1 MYEHILSAVIF
12 VPMLGALIALFA
24 PEKAAKWICTVA
36 ALIAFAVSI
45 PLATG
50 FGKPDLPNFKTYVNQ
65 TALPE
70 ALRKHSFSDPA
81 EQRAVLA
88 RVRAEKEHR
97 YAEARFELR
106 RDAADKA
113 KVDGLAKEKEK
124 AEAALRAFHPT
135 QAEWDKMDAHQYQP
149 FLRDASDL
157 DDSAHSAFAEGMKF
171 TEHME
176 WIPTFRIHYLV
187 AVDGLSLPIVLLTT
201 LLTVLC
207 LVYSWQFD
215 YDKPPSERR
224 PLKAFYILFL
234 ILESGLIGVFCSLD
248 FFLFFVF
255 WEIVLLPS
263 YFLIG
268 IWGGENRNY
277 ASIKFFI
284 YTLVGSITMLVGML
298 ALYFRFDPHT
308 FNVLALQEL
317 AHQYSGTALYSTR
330 FQVIMFVLLF
340 FGFAIK
346 VPVFPFHTWLPDAH
360 VQAPTAFS
368 VMLAGVML
376 KMGGYGFF
384 RFSLPLCPESMLQQA
399 MVWTLGGL
407 GMINI
412 VYGALV
418 AMGQSDFKS
427 LVAYSSVSH
436 MGYVLLGLATLTAAG
451 MDGAALQMVN
461 HGFSSAGMFFV
472 VGIIY
477 DRAHHRDLNKFGGIA
492 LQMPKYFGLSLVIL
506 FASLGLPG
514 LNGFISEAFTF
525 IGCWQSSVLPRWMT
539 LTAMTGGII
548 FGAAYILWTI
558 RRVFLGPLTVEKYK
572 HFPDLEAREMFALVP
587 LAIGC
592 VVLGVYPRLVTEN
605 LGLEAAIQ
613 TIQSGVLQLSDAAYG
628 FPGPLPR

>member
-1 MYEHILSAVIF
+1 MNEHLLSAVIF
-12 VPMLGALIALFA
+12 VPLLGALIALFA
-24 PEKAAKWICTVA
+24 PEKAAKWICTVFA
-36 ALIAFAVSI
+36 VLAFAASI

-50 FGKPDLPNFKTYVNQ
+50 FSNPERPSFKTYVEKSVIPQ
-65 TALPE
+65 TFADCGITEE
-70 ALRKHSFSDPA
+70 AQQKAAMERL
-81 EQRAVLA
+81 
-88 RVRAEKEHR
+88 RAEKDEAAKVAL
-97 YAEARFELR
+97 AEAETDPARRTALR
-106 RDAADKA
+106 AEAGAAANRTSQAMTAYLSTFDFA
-113 KVDGLAKEKEK
+113 NH
-124 AEAALRAFHPT
+124 EAALQRYDRFQNA
-135 QAEWDKMDAHQYQP
+135 A
-149 FLRDASDL
+149 RDL
-157 DDSAHSAFAEGMKF
+157 DDAARSAQAVNMRY
-171 TEHME
+171 TEHMS

-187 AVDGLSLPIVLLTT
+187 AADGLSLPLILLTT

-207 LVYSWQFD
+207 LVYSWSFD
-215 YDKPPSERR
+215 YDKPIADRR
-224 PLKAFYILFL
+224 PLKGFYILFL
-234 ILESGLIGVFCSLD
+234 ILETGLVGVFCSLD

-284 YTLVGSITMLVGML
+284 YTLVGSVTMLIAML
-298 ALYFRFDPHT
+298 ALYFHTEPHT
-308 FNVLALQEL
+308 FNVLALQQIAEEYGKN
-317 AHQYSGTALYSTR
+317 ATALYSIR
-330 FQVIMFVLLF
+330 FQIGIFALLF
-340 FGFAIK
+340 LGFAIK

-384 RFSLPLCPESMLQQA
+384 RFSLPLCPAYGFQHAL
-399 MVWTLGGL
+399 VWFMGILGT
-407 GMINI
+407 INI

-418 AMGQSDFKS
+418 AMGQTDFKS

-436 MGYVLLGLATLTAAG
+436 MGYVLLGLAALTGAG
-451 MDGAALQMVN
+451 FDGAALQMVN

-492 LQMPKYFGLSLVIL
+492 LQMPIYFGLALVIF

-525 IGCWQSSVLPRWMT
+525 LGAWQSNDLPRWMT
-539 LTAMTGGII
+539 LVAMTGGIL

-572 HFPDLEAREMFALVP
+572 HFPDLAPREIFALAP
-587 LAIGC
+587 LVLGC
-592 VVLGVYPRLVTEN
+592 VAIGVYPGLVTNN
-605 LGLEAAIQ
+605 LGLEAVMR
-613 TIQSGVLQLSDAAYG
+613 TILGALGKAW
-628 FPGPLPR
+628 

>member
-1 MYEHILSAVIF
+1 MNEHLLSAVIF
-12 VPMLGALIALFA
+12 VPMLGALIALLA
-24 PEKAAKWICTVA
+24 PEKAAKWICTVFA
-36 ALIAFAVSI
+36 VLAFLVSI

-50 FGKPDLPNFKTYVNQ
+50 YSNHSLPGFKRYVTESVLPQAFAAHDINQ
-65 TALPE
+65 PAQQQAAL
-70 ALRKHSFSDPA
+70 ARLRADKETRSLFERANAETDPA
-81 EQRAVLA
+81 RKAELMAQLGNVHAEQAHNVYLDTFA
-88 RVRAEKEHR
+88 GALEPGGLEKR
-97 YAEARFELR
+97 Q
-106 RDAADKA
+106 AAD
-113 KVDGLAKEKEK
+113 E
-124 AEAALRAFHPT
+124 RYNAFLN
-135 QAEWDKMDAHQYQP
+135 DV
-149 FLRDASDL
+149 SDL
-157 DDSAHSAFAEGMKF
+157 DDAAQSRLAENMKF
-171 TEHME
+171 TEHMT

-187 AVDGLSLPIVLLTT
+187 AVDGLSLPLILLTT

-207 LVYSWQFD
+207 LVYSWKFD
-215 YDKPPSERR
+215 YDKPPGDRR

-234 ILESGLIGVFCSLD
+234 ILETGLVGVFCSLD

-284 YTLVGSITMLVGML
+284 YTLVGSVTMLIAML
-298 ALYFRFDPHT
+298 ALYFHFEPHT
-308 FNVLALQEL
+308 FNVLALTHMAETYGPTG
-317 AHQYSGTALYSTR
+317 AALYSTR
-330 FQVIMFVLLF
+330 FQVLIFALLF
-340 FGFAIK
+340 LGFAIK

-384 RFSLPLCPESMLQQA
+384 RFSLPLCPQYGFQHAL
-399 MVWTLGGL
+399 VWFLGIL
-407 GMINI
+407 GTINI

-436 MGYVLLGLATLTAAG
+436 MGYVLLGLAACTFAG
-451 MDGAALQMVN
+451 FDGAALQMVN

-477 DRAHHRDLNKFGGIA
+477 DRAHHRDLNRFGGIA
-492 LQMPKYFGLSLVIL
+492 LQMPKYFGLSLVIF

-525 IGCWQSSVLPRWMT
+525 LGSWQSSVLPRWMT
-539 LTAMTGGII
+539 LVAMFGGIL

-558 RRVFLGPLTVEKYK
+558 RRVFLGPITDDHYK
-572 HFPDLEAREMFALVP
+572 HFPDLEARELFALVP

-592 VVLGVYPRLVTEN
+592 IAIGVYPRLVTEG
-605 LGLEAAIQ
+605 LGLESAVQ
-613 TIQSGVLQLSDAAYG
+613 TILTTIGVGS
-628 FPGPLPR
+628 

>member
-1 MYEHILSAVIF
+1 MTEHLLSAVIF
-12 VPMLGALIALFA
+12 VPMIGALIALFA
-24 PEKAAKWICTVA
+24 PEKAAKWICTLFAV
-36 ALIAFAVSI
+36 LAFAVSI

-50 FGKPDLPNFKTYVNQ
+50 YGNHSLPGFKKYVEE
-65 TALPE
+65 TVLPE
-70 ALRKHSFSDPA
+70 TFERHGINEPS
-81 EQRAVLA
+81 QRDAALA
-88 RVRAEKEHR
+88 RLRAEKER
-97 YAEARFELR
+97 LVLDQRIAAEP
-106 RDAADKA
+106 DGPHKAALKA
-113 KVDGLAKEKEK
+113 QLATVDVEK
-124 AEAALRAFHPT
+124 ARRTYLATFGTDETANADARAAGDRAF
-135 QAEWDKMDAHQYQP
+135 DG
-149 FLRDASDL
+149 FRRDASDL
-157 DDSAHSAFAEGMKF
+157 LDAAHSSLATNMKFAE
-171 TEHME
+171 HMT

-187 AVDGLSLPIVLLTT
+187 AVDGLSLPLILLTT

-207 LVYSWQFD
+207 LVYSWTFD
-215 YDKPPSERR
+215 YDKPVGERR

-234 ILESGLIGVFCSLD
+234 ILETGLVGVFCSLD

-284 YTLVGSITMLVGML
+284 YTLVGSITMLVAML
-298 ALYFRFDPHT
+298 ALYFHFDPHT
-308 FNVLALQEL
+308 FNVLALTDL
-317 AHQYSGTALYSTR
+317 AERLGGTALYSTR
-330 FQVIMFVLLF
+330 FQIAVFALLF
-340 FGFAIK
+340 LGFAIK

-384 RFSLPLCPESMLQQA
+384 RFSLPLCPEYGFQHAL
-399 MVWTLGGL
+399 VWTFGILGT
-407 GMINI
+407 INI

-436 MGYVLLGLATLTAAG
+436 MGYVLLGLAAVTGAG
-451 MDGAALQMVN
+451 LDGAALQLVN

-477 DRAHHRDLNKFGGIA
+477 DRAHHRDLNRFGGIA
-492 LQMPKYFGLSLVIL
+492 LQMPRYFGFALVIF

-525 IGCWQSSVLPRWMT
+525 LGAWQSTDLPRWMT
-539 LTAMTGGII
+539 LIAMAGGIL

-572 HFPDLEAREMFALVP
+572 HFPDLTWRETVALAP
-587 LAIGC
+587 LALGC
-592 VVLGVYPRLVTEN
+592 IAIGVYPRLVTES
-605 LGLEAAIQ
+605 LGLESAIQ
-613 TIQSGVLQLSDAAYG
+613 TILGILQK
-628 FPGPLPR
+628 PW

>member
-1 MYEHILSAVIF
+1 MSEHLLSAVIF
-12 VPMLGALIALFA
+12 VPLLGALIALLL
-24 PEKAAKWICTVA
+24 PERAAKIVCTLF
-36 ALIAFAVSI
+36 ALATFLVSI

-50 FGKPDLPNFKTYVNQ
+50 YSNRAQPTLREFIEKTVLQDAYRAHDLTK
-65 TALPE
+65 E
-70 ALRKHSFSDPA
+70 AQQKA
-81 EQRAVLA
+81 ALA
-88 RVRAEKEHR
+88 RLEAEE
-97 YAEARFELR
+97 EARFIDKRLETEN
-106 RDAADKA
+106 DMAAR
-113 KVDGLAKEKEK
+113 V
-124 AEAALRAFHPT
+124 ALRA
-135 QAEWDKMDAHQYQP
+135 QRDKLNLDEKRAVYLKSWDVTDATDQDTRKTIEDRYQK
-149 FLRDASDL
+149 FANDQSDL
-157 DDSAHSAFAEGMKF
+157 IHAKNSRLAENMKF
-171 TEHME
+171 GEHAT

-187 AVDGLSLPIVLLTT
+187 AADGLSLPLILLTT

-207 LVYSWQFD
+207 LVYSWTFD
-215 YDKPPSERR
+215 ADKSPADRR

-234 ILESGLIGVFCSLD
+234 ILETGLVGVFCALD

-284 YTLVGSITMLVGML
+284 YTLVGSVTMLIAML
-298 ALYFRFDPHT
+298 ALYFHFEPHT
-308 FNVLALQEL
+308 FNVLALTDL
-317 AHQYSGTALYSTR
+317 AEKFGGTALYGTR
-330 FQVIMFVLLF
+330 FQIGIFLLLF
-340 FGFAIK
+340 LGFAIK

-384 RFSLPLCPESMLQQA
+384 RFSLPLCPEYGFQHALLWA
-399 MVWTLGGL
+399 MGILGT
-407 GMINI
+407 INI

-436 MGYVLLGLATLTAAG
+436 MGYVLLGLSALTPLG
-451 MDGAALQMVN
+451 LDGAALQMVN

-477 DRAHHRDLNKFGGIA
+477 DRAHHRDLSRFGGIA
-492 LQMPKYFGLSLVIL
+492 LQMPKYFGLSLVIF

-525 IGCWQSSVLPRWMT
+525 MGAWQSTTLPRFLT
-539 LTAMTGGII
+539 LLAMFGGIL

-558 RRVFLGPLTVEKYK
+558 RRVFLGPLTNDHYK
-572 HFPDLEAREMFALVP
+572 HFPDLEVREQIALVP

-592 VVLGVYPRLVTEN
+592 IAIGVYPALIMDS
-605 LGLEAAIQ
+605 LGLENATRTVLAAVGIG
-613 TIQSGVLQLSDAAYG
+613 S
-628 FPGPLPR
+628 

>member
-1 MYEHILSAVIF
+1 MEHILSAVIF

-24 PEKAAKWICTVA
+24 PEKAAKWICTIFAV
-36 ALIAFAVSI
+36 LAFLVSI

-50 FGKPDLPNFKTYVNQ
+50 FQQPDAPSFKTFVEQ
-65 TALPE
+65 RVLPE
-70 ALRKHSFSDPA
+70 ALKRHGITQPA
-81 EQRAVLA
+81 QQDAALA
-88 RVRAEKEHR
+88 LLKVEKERSRLQARAGSAEGRDRVALAAQLEQKRTEEAKAHGHFLATFEGQSESADR
-97 YAEARFELR
+97 SYASFV
-106 RDAADKA
+106 RDA
-113 KVDGLAKEKEK
+113 G
-124 AEAALRAFHPT
+124 
-135 QAEWDKMDAHQYQP
+135 
-149 FLRDASDL
+149 DL
-157 DDSAHSAFAEGMKF
+157 DDAARSKLAPGMRY
-171 TEHME
+171 TEHMD

-187 AVDGLSLPIVLLTT
+187 AVDGLSLPIILLTT

-207 LVYSWQFD
+207 LVYSWNFD
-215 YDKPPSERR
+215 YDKPPAERR
-224 PLKAFYILFL
+224 PLKGFYILFL
-234 ILESGLIGVFCSLD
+234 ILESGLVGVFCALD

-284 YTLVGSITMLVGML
+284 YTLVGSITMLIGIL
-298 ALYFRFDPHT
+298 ALYFRFTPHT

-317 AHQYSGTALYSTR
+317 ATQYAGTGLYSTR
-330 FQVIMFVLLF
+330 FQVIMFGLLF
-340 FGFAIK
+340 LGFAIK

-384 RFSLPLCPESMLQQA
+384 RFSLPLCPDAMLQNV
-399 MVWTLGGL
+399 MIWTIGGL

-436 MGYVLLGLATLTAAG
+436 MGYVLLGLATLTATG
-451 MDGAALQMVN
+451 LDGAALQMVN

-477 DRAHHRDLNKFGGIA
+477 DRAHHRDLNKFGGLA
-492 LQMPKYFGLSLVIL
+492 LQMPRYFGFSLVIL

-525 IGCWQSSVLPRWMT
+525 IGCWQSTYLPRWMT
-539 LTAMTGGII
+539 ITAMVGGIL

-572 HFPDLEAREMFALVP
+572 HFPDLELRETFALAP
-587 LAIGC
+587 LALGC

-613 TIQSGVLQLSDAAYG
+613 TILGILGPQLPG
-628 FPGPLPR
+628 FPGSSH